1 MIGIDYSAEANAI
14 KRTAGA
20 LKRIAPDVRRFARVK
35 SAAERR
41 SKRLEVAAEL
51 AGIGGRFFSLAA
63 GIIGDREDDPK
74 MAKVQ
79 DQLRAAAR
87 TVVGKGK

>member
-1 MIGIDYSAEANAI
+1 MTDTDTKPRARCPRFRHRRTKSGSA
-14 KRTAGA
+14 RGP
-20 LKRIAPDVRRFARVK
+20 RGPGDRV
-35 SAAERR
+35 
-41 SKRLEVAAEL
+41 

-74 MAKVQ
+74 MAKVR

>member
-1 MIGIDYSAEANAI
+1 M
-14 KRTAGA
+14 
-20 LKRIAPDVRRFARVK
+20 K

-41 SKRLEVAAEL
+41 AARLGVAAEL
-51 AGIGGRFFSLAA
+51 ASIGGRFYDLASQM
-63 GIIGDREDDPK
+63 IGDREDD
-74 MAKVQ
+74 AKTAALR